1 MSRKTEEDL
10 SNNTALT
17 ETGRRRVRIAG
28 QGAVVYSRV
37 MKCCQHASTDR
48 WGTDVTWQEGG
59 AITACAES
67 MNRAEEMRP
76 HNICS

>member
-28 QGAVVYSRV
+28 QAL
-37 MKCCQHASTDR
+37 
-48 WGTDVTWQEGG
+48 
-59 AITACAES
+59 
-67 MNRAEEMRP
+67 
-76 HNICS
+76 